1 VLDLDPPSGRVV
13 VEADHVRPAQGAELA
28 AAGAG
33 IGGGA
38 RPHGP
43 VAGGEPGDI
52 ETLRRRVDDLLTDAS
67 RRQRGR

>member
-33 IGGGA
+33 IGGA

-43 VAGGEPGDI
+43 VAGGEPGEI
-52 ETLRRRVDDLLTDAS
+52 ERLRRRVDDLLTDAS
-67 RRQRGR
+67 RRPGGQ